1 MASDTKQDLFF
12 VRRNTNRNEV
22 HYQIAT
28 AGAEHSPAGPTPIS
42 GYWQMHEKGPG
53 VTEPITV
60 FEQMA
65 FGVGPQRV
73 EGNRVFFYLTAMPD
87 REIRVEHT
95 GNPGRPYAAHIS
107 ICGADAELTHFY
119 VQAEAGF
126 LMPRVKYIEIHGVK
140 EGQSVSERINK

>member
-1 MASDTKQDLFF
+1 MAGDTKQDLFF

-22 HYQIAT
+22 HYQIGI
-28 AGAEHSPAGPTPIS
+28 AGDTSTPVGANPIS

-73 EGNRVFFYLTAMPD
+73 EGNRVFFHLTGMPD

-95 GNPGRPYAAHIS
+95 GNPERPYAAHIS
-107 ICGADAELTHFY
+107 INGADAELKDFY
-119 VQAEAGF
+119 VFAEAAF
-126 LMPRVKYIEIHGVK
+126 LMPKVKYFEIHGLRNGEAVRC
-140 EGQSVSERINK
+140 V